1 MKFTKSIIIVFG
13 STTLILILLLLFANF
28 LDEKITDDNLFSN
41 VNLLNTNFKN
51 NQQQKS
57 IAIDSIDFTN
67 ENSLIALIKKMDS
80 LYPNQNNQ
88 RTLSYYY
95 TDSLSKKLSNNF
107 LEYEP
112 NYLNAI
118 LNWAVNF
125 KNSAKHHKNFEPL
138 LTVISD
144 FWVSKVNNCLHS
156 VTLIDDNVKYTFK
169 HKYLVQVCKSLNS
182 NVDINIT
189 NTEKII
195 NNILEKK
202 WSYLLKRFYSGTSF
216 FFKFSILLIIL
227 VVNYSLIFTFT
238 YNYKKIISNEKNK

>member
-1 MKFTKSIIIVFG
+1 MKLKKIIIIVLS
-13 STTLILILLLLFANF
+13 STTLILIFLLLFANF
-28 LDEKITDDNLFSN
+28 LDEKITDDNLFSK
-41 VNLLNTNFKN
+41 VNLLDTNFKN

-57 IAIDSIDFTN
+57 IIIDSIDFTD
-67 ENSLIALIKKMDS
+67 ENSLITLIKKMDS
-80 LYPNQNNQ
+80 LNPNQNNQ

-95 TDSLSKKLSNNF
+95 TDSLFTKLSNNF
-107 LEYEP
+107 IKYEP

-125 KNSAKHHKNFEPL
+125 KNSAKLHKDFETL

-144 FWVSKVNNCLHS
+144 FWISKVNNCLDS
-156 VTLIDDNVKYTFK
+156 VAQTDDNVKYTFK
-169 HKYLVQVCKSLNS
+169 HKYLVQICKSLNS
-182 NVDINIT
+182 NVDIKTT

-238 YNYKKIISNEKNK
+238 YHYKKIKSNEKNK

>member
-1 MKFTKSIIIVFG
+1 
-13 STTLILILLLLFANF
+13 
-28 LDEKITDDNLFSN
+28 
-41 VNLLNTNFKN
+41 LLNTNFKN

-57 IAIDSIDFTN
+57 IVIDSIDFTN
-67 ENSLIALIKKMDS
+67 ENSLITLIKKMDS

-118 LNWAVNF
+118 LNWAFNF
-125 KNSAKHHKNFEPL
+125 KNSAKHHRNFEPS

-144 FWVSKVNNCLHS
+144 FWISKVNNCLHS

-216 FFKFSILLIIL
+216 LFKFSILLIIL
-227 VVNYSLIFTFT
+227 IVNYSLIFTFT